1 MSLAAKLETVKL
13 GGAENTNKVDGEIA
27 GLDEAKL
34 ALLSRSQK
42 ISGLLD
48 SLLDSYGQL
57 SENLSGFKAKKEQ
70 LDDYLLTYQD
80 DLPSEETDWVDE
92 TIAVK
97 EELRQELPDLD
108 LKFSGGKKGAKP
120 NREIAAEKI
129 TAYLELL
136 KTEIDILEKAKE
148 AKYLQTPVGREQFRV
163 QTENRE
169 RCRLEV
175 LNDLPSLESL
185 DKINQL
191 KISPQHLELAG
202 IYGVELT
209 QATIISAWKKMAA
222 DLLLDY
228 NFADNKDQI
237 QDFQKVRSVLDNFR
251 NNNDSFNELMESVA
265 GLKTLKDQTV
275 LTLADIIAQN
285 PEVKQKFHN
294 YGVIGASLNPDLK
307 KTLTTYDDLPEDKVI
322 DSPAALAYEYLHHVL
337 HISAGADSGQ
347 NSPLSNFESL
357 FNTQGFGQ
365 KYDKNDFNLTDKQ
378 EHNPEFLLQFSSRL
392 EKLVTTLQAEI
403 KSAGKDIDPKMFLA
417 NFGQTNYGLIK
428 ALPSLSAPEAKIADF
443 PKKYVKSDGSWSQK
457 YYEDEAVFNKFEVQ
471 RKQVAEKIDLL
482 LPIRWLE
489 EELNQ
494 KYQKN
499 PEVWEALTGK
509 VKLARYLKFLEK
521 NQDYHID
528 QSIGIDVNPDGEIV
542 LLDSVNHQAETDKQR
557 EYQELEEEYREY
569 LKNEIALIISE
580 IARAEKKIFNK
591 KETLEILD
599 KRLGTCQ
606 TLGSHDLA
614 DRIFGWIDS
623 SNSHLFDESSL
634 TAAELQKINDFVAQG
649 RDNIKE
655 QKKCQERYNFV
666 ERDLNRYHN
675 KLEAKY
681 VAEYPDL
688 IANISTYE
696 NLISS
701 LKLIN
706 IAMSG
711 SLQEKYSA
719 LVRDFNTKS
728 RQYKDLV
735 DNYNRKYSRE
745 QESHIIPT
753 INFPEDLIAHL

>member
-1 MSLAAKLETVKL
+1 
-13 GGAENTNKVDGEIA
+13 
-27 GLDEAKL
+27 
-34 ALLSRSQK
+34 
-42 ISGLLD
+42 
-48 SLLDSYGQL
+48 
-57 SENLSGFKAKKEQ
+57 
-70 LDDYLLTYQD
+70 
-80 DLPSEETDWVDE
+80 
-92 TIAVK
+92 
-97 EELRQELPDLD
+97 
-108 LKFSGGKKGAKP
+108 
-120 NREIAAEKI
+120 
-129 TAYLELL
+129 
-136 KTEIDILEKAKE
+136 
-148 AKYLQTPVGREQFRV
+148 
-163 QTENRE
+163 
-169 RCRLEV
+169 
-175 LNDLPSLESL
+175 
-185 DKINQL
+185 
-191 KISPQHLELAG
+191 
-202 IYGVELT
+202 
-209 QATIISAWKKMAA
+209 
-222 DLLLDY
+222 
-228 NFADNKDQI
+228 
-237 QDFQKVRSVLDNFR
+237 
-251 NNNDSFNELMESVA
+251 
-265 GLKTLKDQTV
+265 
-275 LTLADIIAQN
+275 
-285 PEVKQKFHN
+285 
-294 YGVIGASLNPDLK
+294 
-307 KTLTTYDDLPEDKVI
+307 
-322 DSPAALAYEYLHHVL
+322 
-337 HISAGADSGQ
+337 
-347 NSPLSNFESL
+347 
-357 FNTQGFGQ
+357 
-365 KYDKNDFNLTDKQ
+365 
-378 EHNPEFLLQFSSRL
+378 
-392 EKLVTTLQAEI
+392 
-403 KSAGKDIDPKMFLA
+403 
-417 NFGQTNYGLIK
+417 
-428 ALPSLSAPEAKIADF
+428 
-443 PKKYVKSDGSWSQK
+443 
-457 YYEDEAVFNKFEVQ
+457 
-471 RKQVAEKIDLL
+471 
-482 LPIRWLE
+482 
-489 EELNQ
+489 LNQ